1 MSRQAGAGADAARQ
15 IGTPRSRVDGVA
27 KVTGR
32 ARYAADHALP
42 GQAHAVA
49 VRSPVAAGTILG
61 FALAEARAV
70 AGVIAIYTHL
80 DAAQA
85 LGWTADNP
93 ALAASGEALGRQAMA
108 QAEPE
113 PPPFYQPLTG
123 PEILFAGQWI
133 AVVIAETPEAA
144 REAALLVRAEIAP
157 APASALLDRE
167 ADSFVS
173 PGFFFGAEMQVAR
186 PAAAP
191 ADAVTLAET
200 YATPA
205 QFHHPMEPSA
215 TVADWRGGGVTIID
229 STQGVWA
236 ARAFVARSLG
246 IEPDRV
252 DLHAS
257 YVGGGF
263 GCKNQMWPHQALAAH
278 LSRALCRPV
287 RLQLSRADMGVAS
300 GHRSQTSQDVGLSA
314 APDGALQGLA
324 HVSWLP
330 TSLRGNFFE
339 PCGLNSMLLYATPG
353 LDIRHH
359 VARKAIPSPTVFRG
373 PGETPGS
380 FALECALDELARR
393 LDMDP
398 IALRRRNYAMRD
410 GYHGRAW
417 SANRLAACYEQG
429 GAAFGWPQVPSPPRA
444 RRDGRELV
452 GVGMATTA
460 YPAPALVATV
470 RLRLRRDGP
479 LAVETSATD
488 IGTGMAT
495 ILAQAVADGLGWP
508 IDDIV
513 VRLASTDY
521 PDAPTAGRSKS
532 TASVLP
538 AAAEACRILLGR
550 LRALGLAQAAGPDSN
565 RSPFHLLEAAGL
577 EELVVEGR
585 SAGMPQRTDLSF
597 YSFGAHF
604 VEVRVDEALGRV
616 RVSRVVSALDC
627 GTIVNPKTAASQI
640 KGGIVF
646 GIGMALME
654 KGEFHPSAAR
664 LVNDNLADYAVP
676 VHADVPEIEVIF
688 VGGADERF
696 NEFGA
701 RGLGEIGLPGAAA
714 AIANA
719 VFDAT
724 GRRIRSL
731 PITPADIVG

>member
-1 MSRQAGAGADAARQ
+1 MSRQAGAGGEAARH
-15 IGTPRSRVDGVA
+15 IGAPRSRVDGVA

-32 ARYAADHALP
+32 AAYAADHAMP
-42 GQAHAVA
+42 AQAHAWA

-80 DAAQA
+80 DAAQM

-108 QAEPE
+108 QGEPA

-133 AVVIAETPEAA
+133 AVVVAETPEAA

-157 APASALLDRE
+157 APASAVLDRE

-186 PAAAP
+186 PAAMP

-215 TVADWRGGGVTIID
+215 TVADWRADGVTIHD

-236 ARAFVARSLG
+236 ARAFIARSLG
-246 IEPDRV
+246 IKADRV
-252 DLHAS
+252 SLHAT

-278 LSRALCRPV
+278 LSRALGRPV
-287 RLQLSRADMGVAS
+287 RLQLSRADMSVAS
-300 GHRSQTSQDVGLSA
+300 GHRSQTSQDVRLTA
-314 APDGALQGLA
+314 APDGALQALA
-324 HVSWLP
+324 HISWLP

-359 VARKAIPSPTVFRG
+359 VARKSIPSPTVFRG

-393 LDMDP
+393 LDVDP

-410 GYHGRAW
+410 DYHGRDW
-417 SANRLAACYEQG
+417 SANRLEACYEQG
-429 GAAFGWPQVPSPPRA
+429 AAAFGWPQAPTPPRA
-444 RRDGRELV
+444 RREGRERV
-452 GVGMATTA
+452 GIGMATTA
-460 YPAPALVATV
+460 YPAPALAATV

-538 AAAEACRILLGR
+538 AAAEACRMLLER
-550 LRALGLAQAAGPDSN
+550 LRALGPAPAPESN
-565 RSPFHLLEAAGL
+565 RAPFHLLDAAGL
-577 EELVVEGR
+577 DELVVEGS
-585 SAGMPQRTDLSF
+585 SAGMPPGTDLSF

-627 GTIVNPKTAASQI
+627 GAIINPKTAASQI

-654 KGEFHPSAAR
+654 KGEFHPAAAR

-676 VHADVPEIEVIF
+676 VHADVPEMEVIF

-696 NEFGA
+696 NAFGA
-701 RGLGEIGLPGAAA
+701 RGLGEIGLPGVAA

-724 GRRIRSL
+724 GKRIRSL